1 MQQNID
7 ELRLTLYIKKPK
19 YQIVTNLLDSNH
31 LNLEQKK

>member
-19 YQIVTNLLDSNH
+19 YQIVTNLLDSRTT
-31 LNLEQKK
+31 